1 MSTNYLKYYGE
12 EPVTAQKTEST
23 KFVVRTSKEIAESI
37 MMHLKLQ
44 QAKSNK

>member
-23 KFVVRTSKEIAESI
+23 KFVVRTPKEIAFAI
-37 MMHLKLQ
+37 LTHLKLR